1 LDIPLSFKELSIQL
15 NIMEDLKNVL
25 SKPTES
31 SKDNSNPPET
41 NLKKSG
47 SINEQLQKMFTIVD
61 KEKETIYFTKWNRLD
76 KTYKLHKLY
85 EYCDQL
91 REIYDLSEETYE
103 TLKKQMKKEL
113 DLNKLNKRTMVD
125 YDEEKGII
133 NEIKHL
139 EYSSETDT
147 FTFMRKETKP
157 KVSTKTKGN
166 IDRLLSNK
174 KKK

>member
-1 LDIPLSFKELSIQL
+1 
-15 NIMEDLKNVL
+15 MEDLKNVL

-47 SINEQLQKMFTIVD
+47 SINEQPKKCLQSWTKKKKRYILQNGIDWIKRTNFINYMNIAINY
-61 KEKETIYFTKWNRLD
+61 EKSMIYLMKHM
-76 KTYKLHKLY
+76 KL
-85 EYCDQL
+85 
-91 REIYDLSEETYE
+91 
-103 TLKKQMKKEL
+103 LKKQMKKEL